1 MKKRI
6 VSAVMALILCLTLLP
21 ATVLADDTGT
31 ASSVAEVS
39 TMGELN
45 AALSDASV
53 TEIHITG
60 DIVYSDSLNSRKTIY
75 IDNGATLT
83 LSANNATVSGTIVNN
98 GTIQVKSSWKC
109 LWKAET
115 SGSGKLYGV
124 KDGFGN
130 CTTYIDYGCVPET
143 MLGDSNYRI
152 NIVKD
157 ISQPV
162 TATLPDTMQTGDTI
176 KVTFS
181 NLIDGVNANDVFK
194 FTWKNGSSF
203 TIYDGQATPTLT
215 QSGTLKLSLTP
226 KKPYVMCTSSG
237 TSGSLDAQGTV
248 TQKLLD
254 TIYVDQTNGNNS
266 NLGDS
271 QTAPLKTISKALEK
285 VSENGTI
292 VLLSDYS
299 GLIVFNKSVTV
310 KSEDG
315 NNFALTSSSPNYVS
329 DGVTVTFENLKFTE
343 STQFSRYSSA
353 ALGTGSLI
361 FKNCTGSLSIGSG
374 DISNITMENSQLSG
388 NISASESLAMKS
400 STFSEKFNTKD
411 FSADGDCTINCKKNS
426 PSRIDGKVSAGTPV
440 KLVPFADAKAG
451 DKLLEVPNSTAANS
465 FALSDT
471 SGAYGVVFSKQYNGK
486 YLCLAQRIENV
497 KIAVGNEPA
506 INHVPGDSVYIR
518 SESGSGA
525 SIASA
530 NWSKTTTGWS
540 AGETPKLTV
549 TLKANENYFF
559 DSNFSVNDLQVYS
572 WADISKPASFEDAA
586 KNSDVTCTAENG
598 QGVSADGKTYT
609 FTVQYPTIQRLSQNI
624 STDTT
629 DRTANCG
636 DILQPR
642 QVFAAQGTV
651 SYESSNS
658 EVATVD
664 SNGDI
669 KVLKAGETTI
679 TIRAAETEDY
689 QAAETSYKL
698 IVSHKYANEWKKD
711 NNGYYKECACGGKS
725 YASAVPVLGVTLDKA
740 TMSLTAGS
748 TGTLIVTIDPTDAA
762 NKSLTWTSDNEAVAT
777 VDENGKVTAVAE
789 GTAHITAKTVDG
801 EKTAVCA
808 VTVTAKS
815 SGGSSSGGS
824 SSPSYSV
831 TTPGKTENGT
841 VTVSPKNAKKG
852 TIVTITVTP
861 DKGYTL
867 ETLTVLDKDGK
878 EIQLTK
884 KNDIQYTFT
893 MPAGK
898 VEIKATF
905 VKEAEVSPFSD
916 VSTTAYY
923 YEAVKWAREKGIT
936 GGIGNGLFGPNQ
948 PCTRAQ
954 IVTFLWRAAGSPEP
968 KNMSSFTDVPADSY
982 YAKAV
987 AWAAENGIT
996 GGTGDGQ
1003 FSPDA
1008 TCTRAQSV
1016 TFLFRAIGKLVDS
1029 KAEFNDVLTDSYY
1042 ANAVAWAVENGVTN
1056 GIGNGLFGPDNSC
1069 TRAQIVT
1076 FLYRAYQGQ

>member
-1 MKKRI
+1 
-6 VSAVMALILCLTLLP
+6 MALILCLTLLP

-39 TMGELN
+39 TMKDLN
-45 AALSDASV
+45 AALSNESV
-53 TEIHITG
+53 AEIHIIEDMTYNDPLVASKPVRVNEG
-60 DIVYSDSLNSRKTIY
+60 VM
-75 IDNGATLT
+75 LT
-83 LSANNATVSGTIVNN
+83 LNDYQTTVSGTIINN
-98 GTIQVKSSWKC
+98 GTIQVNSKKC
-109 LWKAET
+109 FWTAT
-115 SGSGKLYGV
+115 TTGTGKLIGGT
-124 KDGFGN
+124 DSWGDPS
-130 CTTYIDYGCVPET
+130 TYVDYGCVPET
-143 MLGDSNYRI
+143 MLNGCRI

-310 KSEDG
+310 NSEDG
-315 NNFALTSSSPNYVS
+315 NNFALTSSSPNYVL

-471 SGAYGVVFSKQYNGK
+471 SGVYGVVFSAQYNGN
-486 YLCLAQRIENV
+486 YLCLAQRITSENG
-497 KIAVGNEPA
+497 KIAVGYEPK
-506 INHVPGDSVYIR
+506 NKLVPNNPAYVGSSGTGIATCDATWSQDTAWSVGDV
-518 SESGSGA
+518 
-525 SIASA
+525 
-530 NWSKTTTGWS
+530 
-540 AGETPKLTV
+540 PKLTV
-549 TLKANENYFF
+549 TLKASEGYFF
-559 DSNFSVNDLQVYS
+559 DDSFNASELKVYS
-572 WADISKPASFEDAA
+572 WTDMTAYPSYEDAA
-586 KNSDVTCTAENG
+586 RNTSATCSTEQD
-598 QGVSADGKTYT
+598 QGVGEDGKTYT
-609 FTVQYPTIQRLSQNI
+609 FTVQYPAIERSTQTIRV
-624 STDTT
+624 DTT

-636 DILQPR
+636 DTLNPR
-642 QVFAAQGTV
+642 SVSAQGEI
-651 SYESSNS
+651 SYESNNTT
-658 EVATVD
+658 VATVD
-664 SNGDI
+664 ANGNI
-669 KVLKAGETTI
+669 KALKAGETTI

-689 QAAETSYKL
+689 QAAETNYKL

-841 VTVSPKNAKKG
+841 VTVSPRSAEKG
-852 TIVTITVTP
+852 DTVTITAKPDSGYQLDDLTVTDKNGNELKLT
-861 DKGYTL
+861 DKGN
-867 ETLTVLDKDGK
+867 GK
-878 EIQLTK
+878 
-884 KNDIQYTFT
+884 YTFT
-893 MPAGK
+893 MPASK
-898 VEIKATF
+898 VEVNATF
-905 VKEAEVSPFSD
+905 VKEVETSPFSD
-916 VSTTAYY
+916 VSTSAYY
-923 YEAVKWAREKGIT
+923 YEAVKWAQEKGIT

-968 KNMSSFTDVPADSY
+968 KAMSSFADVSTDAY

-987 AWAAENGIT
+987 AWAVENGIT
-996 GGTGDGQ
+996 TGTGDGK
-1003 FSPDA
+1003 FSPDT

-1029 KAEFNDVLTDSYY
+1029 KAEFSDVLTDSYY

-1056 GIGNGLFGPDNSC
+1056 GIGDGLFGPDNSC

-1076 FLYRAYQGQ
+1076 FLFRAYQGK